1 MRIRGWDP
9 ELGQTWCRGG
19 IESESRVVREAR
31 LIREKPEFWIFLY
44 KQKSPDMGCF
54 GPRNPYFSGRFRFRF
69 TPVLVPIIR
78 LRALSHCRV
87 RFLARE
93 RVTENL
99 AGPART
105 PGSPDG
111 PVSSRGLVLVFV
123 VEGLVDGVFEVVV
136 EHVGHVGVLVVVV
149 VVLVLSAH
157 APDGDY
163 A

>member
-1 MRIRGWDP
+1 MRIRGCDP

-19 IESESRVVREAR
+19 IESESRVVREGR
-31 LIREKPEFWIFLY
+31 LIHEKPGFWIFLY
-44 KQKSPDMGCF
+44 KQKSSDMGCF

-69 TPVLVPIIR
+69 TPVLVPIIQ

-87 RFLARE
+87 GSLARE
-93 RVTENL
+93 RVTEIWPVPPGL
-99 AGPART
+99 R
-105 PGSPDG
+105 GSPDG

-157 APDGDY
+157 PPDGDY

>member
-1 MRIRGWDP
+1 M
-9 ELGQTWCRGG
+9 
-19 IESESRVVREAR
+19 
-31 LIREKPEFWIFLY
+31 
-44 KQKSPDMGCF
+44 
-54 GPRNPYFSGRFRFRF
+54 
-69 TPVLVPIIR
+69 TPVLMPIIR
-78 LRALSHCRV
+78 LRALSPDRV
-87 RFLARE
+87 EFLARE
-93 RVTENL
+93 RVTEIWPVPPGL
-99 AGPART
+99 R
-105 PGSPDG
+105 GSPDG

>member
-1 MRIRGWDP
+1 MFWTSKPILFRSFSISFHARSGADNPASRI
-9 ELGQTWCRGG
+9 
-19 IESESRVVREAR
+19 I
-31 LIREKPEFWIFLY
+31 
-44 KQKSPDMGCF
+44 
-54 GPRNPYFSGRFRFRF
+54 
-69 TPVLVPIIR
+69 
-78 LRALSHCRV
+78 ALPG

-93 RVTENL
+93 RVTEIWPVPPGL
-99 AGPART
+99 R
-105 PGSPDG
+105 GSPDG